1 MIMKKIVLGK
11 NTFSKLAALCAVGV
25 VALMFAGGCPGSK
38 EDPDNEPQNPT
49 VAMAY
54 SVGGKIK
61 LKGADGKEV
70 EKELTQDIYDVFFG
84 KKKVEGG
91 AIKLQKDAEYE
102 IEGVNGLTKIKLDDA
117 TALLVQGKLK
127 LKIHDPKSGLPSADV
142 EMDKAA
148 IEAASLNLFT
158 TLHSLAYKASILHNK
173 VWLYLFKPTDISKIG
188 GSVKGYFAGG
198 VNASA
203 DITLGL
209 LKIGIKSGNP
219 VDDATNTIPKVTLNT
234 ADQGASGL
242 KTIFDAA
249 MALEPEVLKSDVA
262 IVAIP

>member
-173 VWLYLFKPTDISKIG
+173 VWLYLFEPSNAAELPS
-188 GSVKGYFAGG
+188 GSLKGYFSAGI
-198 VNASA
+198 VTDA
-203 DITLGL
+203 ITLGK
-209 LKIGIKSGNP
+209 LKILIITNEP
-219 VDDATNTIPKVTLNT
+219 VNSSKNYIPKVTLNSLVNLS
-234 ADQGASGL
+234 SG
-242 KTIFDAA
+242 
-249 MALEPEVLKSDVA
+249 
-262 IVAIP
+262 

>member
-102 IEGVNGLTKIKLDDA
+102 IEGVNGLTKIKL
-117 TALLVQGKLK
+117 G
-127 LKIHDPKSGLPSADV
+127 
-142 EMDKAA
+142 
-148 IEAASLNLFT
+148 
-158 TLHSLAYKASILHNK
+158 
-173 VWLYLFKPTDISKIG
+173 
-188 GSVKGYFAGG
+188 
-198 VNASA
+198 
-203 DITLGL
+203 
-209 LKIGIKSGNP
+209 
-219 VDDATNTIPKVTLNT
+219 
-234 ADQGASGL
+234 
-242 KTIFDAA
+242 
-249 MALEPEVLKSDVA
+249 
-262 IVAIP
+262 